1 MSAIDQLRR
10 GLALTTASESV
21 FDRLRS
27 PQTLLVPLLAVLLF
41 MFVGPVII
49 LILFSVQPENSISF
63 NPLTWTPAS
72 YVEFVSNTISGS
84 GVYRTVLRATTTI
97 SVLTVVFTFL
107 ISFPAAYA
115 LARKIRRFHTV
126 LLVSMILP
134 LLTSVTI
141 RVLGWVMFLMEGGV
155 LSSVFDVLGLSYS
168 SLLYQQATIVLG
180 TTYVYLPFML
190 FPIYL
195 SMLSI
200 PESLYTAASDLG
212 ASRFK
217 IFKDIVLP
225 MSKPGIVIGSLFV
238 FALSL
243 GASVESELLGGGQA
257 FTMASNIEFSFGVA
271 QDFPLGSVQAAS
283 LLLIAGGC
291 GVYILRNLDLE
302 DIAQRGG
309 GGAHG
314 SMESLSRAEQAG
326 WYGYT
331 LLVTLFLMTPLV
343 AIIIASTHSGRI
355 FGFPYDFTLDWYR
368 QVLTNGTIHS
378 AVLNTLK
385 IAVPTTL
392 LSTAVGTAAAIGYT
406 RYTFPGRDLFKIVAL
421 LPIFFPLLIIGLGM
435 SMWTST
441 IGFGYGIVQTVVGET
456 VWIAPIVMFVVSIT
470 ALGIDPDLEEAA
482 RDLGASTTKLYR
494 DVILPLI
501 ADGVV
506 AGAVFAFVLS
516 WNNYYI
522 ASYLSGP
529 NILVTTWIHS
539 RLTQG
544 FSALVPA
551 VAAVLFYVSL
561 VALVAAIGLEYV
573 GGEG

>member
-10 GLALTTASESV
+10 GLVKTADTGSV
-21 FDRLRS
+21 FARLRS
-27 PQTLLVPLLAVLLF
+27 PQTLVSPLVAVLLF
-41 MFVGPVII
+41 MFVGPMLI
-49 LILFSVQPENSISF
+49 LLLFSVQAGNALSL
-63 NPLTWTPAS
+63 NPLTWTSAS
-72 YVEFVSNTISGS
+72 YVEFVSKMVTGS
-84 GVYRTVLRATTTI
+84 GVYGTVLRATTTI
-97 SVLTVVFTFL
+97 SVLTVLFTLL

-115 LARKIRRFHTV
+115 LARKVRRFKTA
-126 LLVSMILP
+126 LLIAMILP

-141 RVLGWVMFLMEGGV
+141 RVLGWVMFLMKDGV
-155 LSSVFDVLGLSYS
+155 LSSVLGAAGLSYGS
-168 SLLYQQATIVLG
+168 VLYQQSTIVLG

-200 PESLYTAASDLG
+200 PESLYSAASDLG

-238 FALSL
+238 FVLSL

-257 FTMASNIEFSFGVA
+257 FTMASNIEFSFGIA
-271 QDFPLGSVQAAS
+271 QNFPLGSVQAVS
-283 LLLIAGGC
+283 LLAIAGGS
-291 GVYILRNLDLE
+291 GVYILRNIDLA

-309 GGAHG
+309 GGAG
-314 SMESLSRAEQAG
+314 GTTQSTSRLEQTV

-343 AIIIASTHSGRI
+343 AIIIASTYAGRV
-355 FGFPYDFTLDWYR
+355 FGLPYEFTLDWYR

-385 IAVPTTL
+385 IAVPTTI
-392 LSTAVGTAAAIGYT
+392 LSTAIGTAAAIGYT
-406 RYTFPGRDLFKIVAL
+406 RYTFPGQELFKIFAL
-421 LPIFFPLLIIGLGM
+421 LPIFFPLLLIGLGM
-435 SMWTST
+435 SMWSNA
-441 IGFGYGIVQTVVGET
+441 IGFGNGIVQTIVGET

-470 ALGIDPDLEEAA
+470 ALGIDPNLEEAA

-501 ADGVV
+501 ANGVV
-506 AGAVFAFVLS
+506 AGAIFAFVLS

-522 ASYLSGP
+522 ASYMSGS

-544 FSALVPA
+544 FSSLVPA

-561 VALVAAIGLEYV
+561 VALLVAIAVEYLDR
-573 GGEG
+573 